1 MWHGILE
8 RLNKTEKVFKN
19 PHQPILSLIMSH
31 QPAKFGGEW
40 SRAVNVWKGLKV
52 ESTFKN

>member
-1 MWHGILE
+1 MRYGISV
-8 RLNKTEKVFKN
+8 RLNKTEKIFKN

-40 SRAVNVWKGLKV
+40 SRAVNV
-52 ESTFKN
+52 